1 MTDIKDETTSEPEK
15 KDWTLDSLEEVPYLP
30 DRKPFV
36 SDYIFKTGALV
47 ALVLALMAMFSNR
60 F

>member
-1 MTDIKDETTSEPEK
+1 MDTKNEPPSEPEK

-36 SDYIFKTGALV
+36 SDYIFKTGALI
-47 ALVLALMAMFSNR
+47 ALILALTAMFSNR